1 MPQMD
6 LFNSIN
12 NSPLFTAG
20 FFLNGENKKQKEHED
35 TGNLLSGIEELFELS
50 IDAHNAALFAL
61 MSGFPIME
69 EVSRFIKKTLKAKDR
84 NEAAKISLD
93 RGDPDVLIVLK
104 TAGKVQHEIH
114 RLQGLL
120 RFNPDKNGVY
130 IAKCQPDYFI
140 LPALAEHFTLR
151 FGETSWAIIDEKRE
165 LCLYREKGGEVLL
178 VTQKEFL
185 KNAPRNKAKDENND
199 SWENLWQL
207 YHRTIN
213 NEGRKNLRLQRQF
226 MPERYRKYL
235 PEVEK

>member
-61 MSGFPIME
+61 MSGFPILE

-120 RFNPDKNGVY
+120 RFNPGKNGTY
-130 IAKCQPDYFI
+130 IARCSPDYFI

-151 FGETSWAIIDEKRE
+151 FGETSWAIIDEKRD
-165 LCLYREKGGEVLL
+165 LCLCRAKGGEALL
-178 VTQKEFL
+178 VPYKENSELTQIEK
-185 KNAPRNKAKDENND
+185 NND
-199 SWENLWQL
+199 SWESLWQL

-213 NEGRKNLRLQRQF
+213 NEGRKNPRLQRQF
-226 MPERYRKYL
+226 MPEKYRKYL
-235 PEVEK
+235 PEMEK